1 MKKLLFLS
9 VFLFS
14 TLVYGDWSQVSFNDD
29 TTMYID
35 PQKIRKTVD
44 LVQVSQMMNFPTG
57 SKSPDGK
64 VSYKSS
70 ITTEEYECKKGTS
83 RTLSFKWY
91 SDVKGTGKVVYED
104 KNTYDFSKFS
114 KLVEGSLLNSVRKKV
129 C

>member
-1 MKKLLFLS
+1 MKKLIFLS
-9 VFLFS
+9 IFLFS
-14 TLVYGDWSQVSFNDD
+14 TLVYGEWSQVSFNDD

-35 PQKIRKTVD
+35 PQTIKKTGD
-44 LVQVSQMMNFPTG
+44 LVQVSQMMSFPTG

-70 ITTEEYECKKGTS
+70 ITTEEYDCKKGLS
-83 RTLSFKWY
+83 RSLSFKWF
-91 SDVKGTGKVVYED
+91 SDIKGTGKVVYED
-104 KNTYDFSKFS
+104 KNTYDFSKFT

>member
-1 MKKLLFLS
+1 MKKLIFLS
-9 VFLFS
+9 IFLFS
-14 TLVYGDWSQVSFNDD
+14 TLVYGEWSQVSFNDD

-35 PQKIRKTVD
+35 PQTIKKTGD

-70 ITTEEYECKKGTS
+70 ITTEEYDCKKGLS
-83 RTLSFKWY
+83 RSLSFKWF
-91 SDVKGTGKVVYED
+91 SDIKGTGKVVYED
-104 KNTYDFSKFS
+104 KNTYDFSKFT

>member
-1 MKKLLFLS
+1 MKNYLLLILLS
-9 VFLFS
+9 IS
-14 TLVYGDWSQVSFNDD
+14 TLVYGEWSQVSFNDD

-35 PQKIRKTVD
+35 PQTIKKTGD

-70 ITTEEYECKKGTS
+70 ITTEEYDCKKGLS
-83 RTLSFKWY
+83 RSLSFKWF
-91 SDVKGTGKVVYED
+91 SDIKGTGKVVYED
-104 KNTYDFSKFS
+104 KNTYDFSKFT